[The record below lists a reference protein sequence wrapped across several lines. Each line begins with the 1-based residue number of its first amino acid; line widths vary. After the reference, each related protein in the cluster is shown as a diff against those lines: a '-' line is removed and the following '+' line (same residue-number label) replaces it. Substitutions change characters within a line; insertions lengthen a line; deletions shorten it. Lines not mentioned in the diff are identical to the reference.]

1 MVKQSMDLLELLRKR
16 GMDGDLDFLREAL
29 RVLVDGIMDAEV
41 SAQIGAQHGERSPER
56 VTYRNGYRNR
66 TWDTRVG
73 TTELSING
81 VAHSQGAG
89 RQLLSQPAGTTAAQR
104 EGSAGRHPTSLHRT
118 PYQSRAS
125 PPAGWMI

>member
-16 GMDGDLDFLREAL
+16 GMDGDVDFLREAL

-66 TWDTRVG
+66 TWEPACSSCFASRPPA
-73 TTELSING
+73 E
-81 VAHSQGAG
+81 
-89 RQLLSQPAGTTAAQR
+89 QLLPA
-104 EGSAGRHPTSLHRT
+104 RHPDPMT
-118 PYQSRAS
+118 
-125 PPAGWMI
+125 